1 MKTVHIIKALWLM
14 ASKMG
19 KVIFMMLWLTWHM
32 LETTLIIWDMELEL
46 IQATNSNIH
55 LLTMFMME
63 NGILTS
69 EKVTDSWSRSTS
81 SILATLKMINTMG
94 MESTVIKKEQFIV
107 VTLNEEWS
115 MELGKSLIKMETH
128 SQEIS

>member
-1 MKTVHIIKALWLM
+1 M

-81 SILATLKMINTMG
+81 SILATSKMINIMDT
-94 MESTVIKKEQFIV
+94 EFIVIKKDQFIV